1 MDGHKKSPN
10 DWHLVPTIW
19 TLIIE
24 VRNVSDKMHKEG
36 IRNIIRYGADL
47 IEYSLDSA

>member
-10 DWHLVPTIW
+10 DWHLVPGIW

-36 IRNIIRYGADL
+36 IRNKIKYGVGL
-47 IEYSLDSA
+47 IEYSSD